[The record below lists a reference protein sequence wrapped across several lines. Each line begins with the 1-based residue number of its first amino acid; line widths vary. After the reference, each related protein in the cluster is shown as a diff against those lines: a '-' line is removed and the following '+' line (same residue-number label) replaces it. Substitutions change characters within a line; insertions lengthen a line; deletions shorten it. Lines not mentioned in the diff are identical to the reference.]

1 MDAFQFLLNRAAKQP
16 RGRSM
21 RRKTGTAN
29 QEEPVLRQTRDSI
42 RDVWGERT
50 PFRGERQWPVRV
62 DEFLSEEPERWV

>member
-1 MDAFQFLLNRAAKQP
+1 
-16 RGRSM
+16 M